1 MCLYMSNTFKKRDKE
16 MEVRENETRRS
27 DIRFNG
33 NDITLAA
40 KLLNALTNTIDI
52 IYYLMD
58 RGDERSFV
66 VMLVTAE
73 NVDVK
78 TLLEQEKRD
87 TDILFE
93 IVDAIPV
100 YAVICQDTKID
111 GGYHFAERL
120 LRHMKSDEAEDIYC
134 TELEVRSTTH
144 DIKYVIFKVLETF
157 IQSKI
162 EGRSG
167 EVIFKSLN

>member
-1 MCLYMSNTFKKRDKE
+1 MPPGEQYFKKRDKE
-16 MEVRENETRRS
+16 MEVRENEARRS
-27 DIRFNG
+27 NIRFNG
-33 NDITLAA
+33 NDIVLAA
-40 KLLNALTNTIDI
+40 KMLDKLSNTIEI

-66 VMLVTAE
+66 IMLISAE
-73 NVDVK
+73 NIDVK
-78 TLLEQEKRD
+78 ELMNEQKRD

-93 IVDAIPV
+93 IDEASSL

-111 GGYHFAERL
+111 GGYHFAERVFG
-120 LRHMKSDEAEDIYC
+120 HMKSADAAEVYC

-144 DIKYVIFKVLETF
+144 DIKFVIFKVLETF
-157 IQSKI
+157 IQSKVD
-162 EGRSG
+162 ERCG

>member
-1 MCLYMSNTFKKRDKE
+1 

-27 DIRFNG
+27 HIRFNG
-33 NDITLAA
+33 NDISLAA
-40 KLLNALTNTIDI
+40 KMLDTISNTIDI
-52 IYYLMD
+52 LYYLMD

-66 VMLVTAE
+66 IMLVSAKSI
-73 NVDVK
+73 DLK
-78 TLLEQEKRD
+78 ALLEQEKRD

-111 GGYHFAERL
+111 GGYHFAERV
-120 LRHMKSDEAEDIYC
+120 LRHMKEGEAEDIYC

-144 DIKYVIFKVLETF
+144 HIKYVIFKVLETF
-157 IQSKI
+157 IQSKV

-167 EVIFKSLN
+167 EVTFKSLN